1 MINTNQFL
9 PVALKYFN
17 GISFQL
23 ERYSLNIITT
33 PPPPPPPPLNFIKI
47 RIVYDVFNLSQIKT
61 NKCVFH
67 INNLILLNNFW

>member
-1 MINTNQFL
+1 MINTNQCL

-17 GISFQL
+17 GISFLL
-23 ERYSLNIITT
+23 ERYSLNIIT
-33 PPPPPPPPLNFIKI
+33 PPPPLNFIKI

-67 INNLILLNNFW
+67 INNLILLNNLW